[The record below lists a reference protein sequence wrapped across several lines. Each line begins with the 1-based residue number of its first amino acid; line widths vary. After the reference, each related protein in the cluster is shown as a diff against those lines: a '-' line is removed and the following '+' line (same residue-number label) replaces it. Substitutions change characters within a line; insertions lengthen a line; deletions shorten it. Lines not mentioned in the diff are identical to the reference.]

1 MWRALALEPT
11 LTTQVLELLL
21 DKVNRDVP
29 YKENK
34 SFLRGS
40 RSERVATF
48 YPLSVSVR
56 AAAFGRK
63 PLRSLSPPSCM
74 GGGTAV
80 TPAPV
85 FS

>member
-11 LTTQVLELLL
+11 LTGQVLELLL

-48 YPLSVSVR
+48 YPLSVGVWGSRLLPGASPVP
-56 AAAFGRK
+56 
-63 PLRSLSPPSCM
+63 PLPQLH
-74 GGGTAV
+74 GGTAV
-80 TPAPV
+80 ALHPRSA
-85 FS
+85 

>member
-1 MWRALALEPT
+1 MWRALASEPT

-56 AAAFGRK
+56 AA
-63 PLRSLSPPSCM
+63 PPVPFPSHLHG